1 MQSED
6 IHSGAI
12 IASPAPCLPHP
23 RLSEEGARSSGR
35 ARPFVVLIRIELSH
49 KIYMLKETEPWPQK
63 PILEGGGEERKGF
76 QEPELGSRV
85 WGSEGRE
92 REKGSRYHGEP
103 REMLR
108 FEMKLKC

>member
-1 MQSED
+1 M
-6 IHSGAI
+6 
-12 IASPAPCLPHP
+12 P
-23 RLSEEGARSSGR
+23 
-35 ARPFVVLIRIELSH
+35 VL
-49 KIYMLKETEPWPQK
+49 
-63 PILEGGGEERKGF
+63 GGGEERKGF
-76 QEPELGSRV
+76 QEPELGSGV